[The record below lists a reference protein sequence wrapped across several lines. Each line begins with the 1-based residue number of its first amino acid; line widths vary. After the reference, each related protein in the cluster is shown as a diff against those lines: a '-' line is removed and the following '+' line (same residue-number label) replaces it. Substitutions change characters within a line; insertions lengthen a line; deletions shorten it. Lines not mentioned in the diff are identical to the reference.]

1 MLGYNKQSPK
11 WEALLVLFKDRYL
24 LVTWCYG
31 TSFEFI
37 ATKDAV
43 VDEEG
48 DTDLDSTP
56 KGMND
61 QIMND
66 VIFAPC
72 FIKDF

>member
-1 MLGYNKQSPK
+1 M
-11 WEALLVLFKDRYL
+11 
-24 LVTWCYG
+24 VTWCYG

-37 ATKDAV
+37 AMKDAIV
-43 VDEEG
+43 AEEG

-66 VIFAPC
+66 VIFAPS
-72 FIKDF
+72 FINDF